1 MGNRIHSDNC
11 LLLFFCCGFLSV
23 LGIIKGIILVGPIFI
38 ISLFGFTGVAII
50 LLPHDIILTY
60 RAICK
65 TTIIGINIKILCML
79 LLPIALISWPF
90 IIAFLSSLFGIF
102 YGLFCPIIYT
112 FNEDYDPVLGGFSE
126 IFKSTFHYI
135 GWFWDF
141 NYRSYFG
148 YLFEMEKRKV
158 DNPFD
163 ITIIQM
169 IIGLILASYGS
180 IVGVIVL
187 SFLWFIKLIP
197 SIIQLY
203 SNVINHYCEMNGL
216 GQLVFFV
223 IFLIVLVLIPFIVV
237 LSILGYIGFGLYR
250 GIYCAIEGYKY
261 NIRRGIISI
270 WNTILEFDLMCNEYL
285 FKSDSYS
292 FTCCCKRKS
301 SERINV
307 KYD

>member
-65 TTIIGINIKILCML
+65 TSIIGINIKILCML

-90 IIAFLSSLFGIF
+90 IIAFLGSLFGIF

-112 FNEDYDPVLGGFSE
+112 FKYKDPIFTGIFE
-126 IFKSTFHYI
+126 ILEKIFYYI
-135 GWFWDF
+135 GCFWDF
-141 NYRSYFG
+141 NYRSYFD

-203 SNVINHYCEMNGL
+203 SNVISHYCEMNGL

-237 LSILGYIGFGLYR
+237 LSILGYIGYGLYG

-270 WNTILEFDLMCNEYL
+270 WNTIHICDKEINKVIFEKEFNFFPDCSKKYL
-285 FKSDSYS
+285 KID
-292 FTCCCKRKS
+292 KDD
-301 SERINV
+301 V
-307 KYD
+307 KIH